1 MIPVNAPDAPKA
13 ITAYRHG
20 NVIGNILFT
29 AGQIGLVPETG
40 ELVGAS
46 IEAQTEQVMKNLTA
60 ILRAAGTDWSRVAQA
75 TVYLTDL
82 ADYAAAN
89 AVYTR
94 MVGDARP
101 ARSCTQVVA
110 IPKGAKVM
118 IELVAEV

>member
-1 MIPVNAPDAPKA
+1 MIPVTAPDAPKA
-13 ITAYRHG
+13 LTVYRHG

-40 ELVGAS
+40 ELVGPS

-60 ILRAAGTDWSRVAQA
+60 ILRAAGTDWSKVAQA

-82 ADYAAAN
+82 ADYAGCN
-89 AVYTR
+89 AVYAKV
-94 MVGDARP
+94 VGDARP
-101 ARSCTQVVA
+101 ARSCTQVTA